1 MFFHDSQKILFLEA
15 TKSENAAEPKNKK
28 ILSSFVASKAPSFYM
43 NGMPFYK
50 VNKWFLDSYSDHLM
64 FDQIPQWSRL
74 IMPTLFKWSRGSTD
88 FFSSFRYTF
97 MHYFLYRIGLCFAF
111 FHLKCTET
119 KMAEK
124 LNNFEKVE
132 RKKLKFQP
140 CSQPRDLLMTGQM
153 P

>member
-1 MFFHDSQKILFLEA
+1 MCWYEIHAISIAWLRGVGKLKINSWSVTVKMIIPTHLGQ
-15 TKSENAAEPKNKK
+15 
-28 ILSSFVASKAPSFYM
+28 ILSFKIFKGPLS
-43 NGMPFYK
+43 
-50 VNKWFLDSYSDHLM
+50 
-64 FDQIPQWSRL
+64 QWSRL

-88 FFSSFRYTF
+88 FFSSFRYAF
-97 MHYFLYRIGLCFAF
+97 MHYFLYKIGLCFAF
-111 FHLKCTET
+111 FHIKCTET

>member
-1 MFFHDSQKILFLEA
+1 
-15 TKSENAAEPKNKK
+15 
-28 ILSSFVASKAPSFYM
+28 
-43 NGMPFYK
+43 
-50 VNKWFLDSYSDHLM
+50 
-64 FDQIPQWSRL
+64 
-74 IMPTLFKWSRGSTD
+74 
-88 FFSSFRYTF
+88 

>member
-1 MFFHDSQKILFLEA
+1 MKPLRPMTALFCHLFLSVA
-15 TKSENAAEPKNKK
+15 RV
-28 ILSSFVASKAPSFYM
+28 ILSIFFCCWKGIWIMTLELA
-43 NGMPFYK
+43 
-50 VNKWFLDSYSDHLM
+50 
-64 FDQIPQWSRL
+64 QWSRL

-132 RKKLKFQP
+132 RKNSNFSPVLNPETFWWLARCLRP
-140 CSQPRDLLMTGQM
+140 LIYRFGC
-153 P
+153 